1 MSRRRSRRPA
11 VTPRR
16 RPWLAAVPI
25 LAVVLLAGWWFF
37 GRAAAPITS
46 TTGATGAGAV
56 LASYR
61 PPDLHALAVSPTDP
75 RTVVFGSHRGVLVS
89 HDAGATW
96 SMLSGGNGDA
106 MGLALA
112 TGSARAY
119 AAGHDVF
126 FRSDDGGRTWASLR
140 PALPG
145 TDIHGFAAS
154 PSTPGAVYAYV
165 VGFGLFRSPDGTT
178 WSRSG
183 DASGGTMSLAAAKG
197 AAGDVLL
204 ATTMQ
209 GVERSRDAGATWE
222 RVPQLGS
229 AYVSAVGDRAY
240 AVSGSAVYLSADGG
254 LTWTTRPFPR
264 GGGALIAGAATDA
277 QLVYVVTDRLE
288 VWRSRD
294 AGTTWE
300 RAG

>member
-1 MSRRRSRRPA
+1 M
-11 VTPRR
+11 
-16 RPWLAAVPI
+16 LA
-25 LAVVLLAGWWFF
+25 LALLAGWWFF
-37 GRAAAPITS
+37 GRALAPVAAPTD
-46 TTGATGAGAV
+46 AGAV
-56 LASYR
+56 LAAYR

-96 SMLSGGNGDA
+96 STVSGANGDA
-106 MGLALA
+106 MGLALPV
-112 TGSARAY
+112 GSSTAY

-126 FRSDDGGRTWASLR
+126 FRSDDGGKSWTSLR

-165 VGFGLFRSPDGTT
+165 VGFGLFTSADGKT
-178 WSRSG
+178 WSRIG

-197 AAGDVLL
+197 GASDVLI
-204 ATTMQ
+204 ATTME
-209 GVERSRDAGATWE
+209 GVERSRDAGKTWE
-222 RVPQLGS
+222 RVPELGG
-229 AYVSAVGDRAY
+229 AYVSAVGDHAY
-240 AVSGSAVYLSADGG
+240 AVRGSSVFLSGDGG
-254 LTWTTRPFPR
+254 MTWTTRSFPR
-264 GGGALIAGAATDA
+264 GGGALIAGSVNDP
-277 QLVYVVTDRLE
+277 QLVYIVTDRFE

-294 AGTTWE
+294 GGSNWE